1 MNWIL
6 YPWRG
11 KNPEWFKSQDP
22 QQPWGFFKT
31 HFATLHLKY
40 DVVKGG
46 MFVLNSLNQNESH
59 FKDIRGIF
67 SEKHSVTHKTLS
79 G

>member
-1 MNWIL
+1 
-6 YPWRG
+6 
-11 KNPEWFKSQDP
+11 
-22 QQPWGFFKT
+22 
-31 HFATLHLKY
+31 
-40 DVVKGG
+40 